1 MREIE
6 YREAIREAIIEEMD
20 RDRKVFLI
28 GEDIGIYGGAFKA
41 YKGLLDKYGPDRVIN
56 TPISEAAIIGA
67 GIGAALTGYR
77 PIVEIMFI
85 DFATLAM
92 DQIANQAAKIHFMS
106 GGSLNVPLVIRTQG
120 GVGKG
125 LATQHSQSL
134 EAWFYHIPGLKVVMP
149 STSYDVKGLLKTA
162 VRDNSPVMFIEH
174 KMIYPV
180 KSPVPE
186 EEYTI
191 PFGKADIKRK
201 GEDITIFAYSNMVL
215 RSLEAAEELEKDRIS
230 CEIIDPRTLVPL
242 DIDTVVNS
250 VKKTGRLIIASEA
263 CRRDSVASDI
273 SARITERAFDYLS
286 APVKIVAGL
295 DTPIPY
301 NSTLEQASIPQ
312 KADIIKAVKEL
323 LQKSPRQR

>member
-180 KSPVPE
+180 KSPVPD

-215 RSLEAAEELEKDRIS
+215 RSLEAAEELEREGIS
-230 CEIIDPRTLVPL
+230 CEVVDPRTLVPL
-242 DIDTVVNS
+242 DIDEVVNS
-250 VKKTGRLIIASEA
+250 VKKTGRLIIVSEA
-263 CRRDSVASDI
+263 CRRGSVASDI

-323 LQKSPRQR
+323 L

>member
-120 GVGKG
+120 GVGNG

-180 KSPVPE
+180 KSPVPD

-215 RSLEAAEELEKDRIS
+215 RSLEAAEELEREGIS
-230 CEIIDPRTLVPL
+230 CEVVDPRTLVPL
-242 DIDTVVNS
+242 DIDEVVNS
-250 VKKTGRLIIASEA
+250 VKKTGRLIIISEA
-263 CRRDSVASDI
+263 CRRGSVASDI

-295 DTPIPY
+295 NTPIPY

-323 LQKSPRQR
+323 L

>member
-1 MREIE
+1 MREIQ

-28 GEDIGIYGGAFKA
+28 GEDVGVYGGAFKA

-56 TPISEAAIIGA
+56 TPISETAIIGA

-106 GGSLNVPLVIRTQG
+106 GGRLNVPLVIRTQG

-149 STSYDVKGLLKTA
+149 ATSYDVKGLLKTA
-162 VRDNSPVMFIEH
+162 IRDNSPVMFIEH

-180 KSPVPE
+180 KGAVPE

-191 PFGKADIKRK
+191 PFGKVDIKRK

-215 RSLEAAEELEKDRIS
+215 ESIEAAEELEREGIS
-230 CEIIDPRTLVPL
+230 CEVVDPRTLVPL
-242 DIDTVVNS
+242 DVDEVINS
-250 VKKTGRLIIASEA
+250 VKKTGRLIIVSEA
-263 CRRDSVASDI
+263 CRRGSVASDI
-273 SARITERAFDYLS
+273 SARVTERVFEYLKD
-286 APVKIVAGL
+286 PVKIVAGL

-312 KADIIKAVKEL
+312 KSDIIKAVKEL
-323 LQKSPRQR
+323 LEEIL

>member
-41 YKGLLDKYGPDRVIN
+41 YKGLLDKYGTDRVIN

-180 KSPVPE
+180 KSPVPD

-250 VKKTGRLIIASEA
+250 VKKTGRLIIVSEA
-263 CRRDSVASDI
+263 CRRGSVASDI

-323 LQKSPRQR
+323 L